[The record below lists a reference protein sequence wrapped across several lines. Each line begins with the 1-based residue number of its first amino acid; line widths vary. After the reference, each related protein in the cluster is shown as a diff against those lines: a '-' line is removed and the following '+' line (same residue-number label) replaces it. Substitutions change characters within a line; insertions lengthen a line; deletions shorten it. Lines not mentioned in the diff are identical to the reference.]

1 MAVTEVSSD
10 LILLRLSTN
19 LETGTGALVVTCET
33 DSEASLTASVSE
45 IVTKRCGVLRSPQEP
60 VGNITLNGVVNATPE
75 ANEASY
81 AQLSAWMVSK
91 TKLWVEYLNEAGAP
105 VGEGDGIYWQGL
117 GYISDLGSQSTA
129 GESQRFS
136 LGIAFSGPIT
146 TVAPT
151 P

>member
-10 LILLRLSTN
+10 LILLRLSPDT
-19 LETGTGALVVTCET
+19 TDGTPIYTITCET
-33 DSEASLTASVSE
+33 DSEATLTASVSE

-75 ANEASY
+75 ADEASY

-91 TKLWVEYLNEAGAP
+91 TKLWIEYYNEANGT
-105 VGEGDGIYWQGL
+105 VGEGDGIYMQGL

-136 LGIAFSGPIT
+136 ISVAFSGQIN
-146 TVAPT
+146 TVQGS
-151 P
+151 